1 MFPKSVHDTMRITF
15 TILGIVVGGWLLFLL
30 RDIILSL
37 FIAFI
42 ISSALLPLVS
52 ALGRLGAPRWLTVLW
67 VYVLFLAIIGVVL
80 WGFIPIVAEQVRTFF
95 ATLPAIFVQVVDILQ
110 INDLIQSVDLHVLL
124 PEIFQSFSNEILA
137 TPTNLI
143 GVIVGLFS
151 RFANVFILFVFSYY
165 MLLEHDRIKRH
176 VLLLFDKKDRSVVAD
191 ILERVEH
198 KLGAWLRGQVTVM
211 IITGILTFAGYYV
224 LGVKFATSL
233 AVLAALFEIVP
244 IFGPIVAV
252 IPAVLVALTQS
263 VWHAIGV
270 VVIFTIIQQVGGVTI
285 VPKVMN
291 KAIGIDPLV
300 IILAIMVGGRLA
312 GAAGILIA
320 IPTAAIISI
329 FWGEFLERRS

>member
-1 MFPKSVHDTMRITF
+1 MFPKSVHDTMKITF
-15 TILGIVVGGWLLFLL
+15 TILGIVVGVWLLFIL

-42 ISSALLPLVS
+42 ISSALLPLVNS
-52 ALGRLGAPRWLTVLW
+52 FGRLGSPRWLTVLF
-67 VYVLFLAIIGVVL
+67 VYVLFIALIGTVL
-80 WGFIPIVAEQVRTFF
+80 WGFIPIIAIQVRTFF
-95 ATLPAIFVQVVDILQ
+95 ASLPDIFAQVVDIFQ
-110 INDLIQSVDLHVLL
+110 IGDLIQNVDMQALL

-143 GVIVGLFS
+143 GVILGLFS
-151 RFANVFILFVFSYY
+151 QFANVFILIVFSYY

-176 VLLLFDKKDRSVVAD
+176 LLLLFDKKDRPSVAD

-211 IITGILTFAGYYV
+211 IITGFLTFVGYYV
-224 LGVKFATSL
+224 LGIKFATSL
-233 AVLAALFEIVP
+233 AVLAGLFEIVP

-252 IPAVLVALTQS
+252 IPAVMVALTQS
-263 VWHAIGV
+263 IWHAIGV
-270 VVIFTIIQQVGGVTI
+270 LVVFTVIQQVGGVTI

-291 KAIGIDPLV
+291 KAVGIDPLV
-300 IILAIMVGGRLA
+300 IILAIMIGGRLA
-312 GAAGILIA
+312 GTAGILIA

-329 FWGEFLERRS
+329 FWREFLEKRS

>member
-15 TILGIVVGGWLLFLL
+15 TILAIVAGVGLLFIL

-37 FIAFI
+37 FIAYI
-42 ISSALLPLVS
+42 ISSALHPLVKYF
-52 ALGRLGAPRWLTVLW
+52 GKFGAPRWLTVLW
-67 VYVLFLAIIGVVL
+67 VYVLFLVIIGTIM
-80 WGFIPIVAEQVRTFF
+80 WGFIPVIAEQVRTFF
-95 ATLPAIFVQVVDILQ
+95 ATLPAIFSQVVDILQ
-110 INDLIQSVDLHVLL
+110 VGDIVQSVDLGALL

-143 GVIVGLFS
+143 SMLSDLFG
-151 RFANVFILFVFSYY
+151 RFASVFVLFVFSYY
-165 MLLEHDRIKRH
+165 ILLEHERIKRH
-176 VLLLFDKKDRSVVAD
+176 VLVLFDKQNRSTVAD

-198 KLGAWLRGQVTVM
+198 KLGAWLRGQITVM
-211 IITGILTFAGYYV
+211 VITGVLTFIGYYA
-224 LGVKFATSL
+224 LGVRFATSL
-233 AVLAALFEIVP
+233 ALLAALFEIVP

-270 VVIFTIIQQVGGVTI
+270 VVVFTVVQQVGGVTV

-300 IILAIMVGGRLA
+300 IILAIMIGGRLA

-320 IPTAAIISI
+320 IPTAAILSI